1 MTVSN
6 RHRQRAARH
15 VEKARH
21 YQRQARLLL
30 ERYQDRDCAAIVLY
44 EAAKQCINALANQQG
59 LNPGT
64 TGRKERFLYRIA
76 EQDDA
81 PPNLIVRWNYAGQL
95 HIYADREHLS
105 PSDYMEA
112 WARAESFIEDLLE
125 LYAGRE

>member
-15 VEKARH
+15 VAKARH

-30 ERYQDRDCAAIVLY
+30 ERDQDRDCAAIILY

-59 LNPGT
+59 RNPGS
-64 TGRKERFLYRIA
+64 TGGKERFLYRIA

-105 PSDYMEA
+105 PSDYMES

-125 LYAGRE
+125 LYAERA

>member
-21 YQRQARLLL
+21 YQRQARRLL
-30 ERYQDRDCAAIVLY
+30 ERDGDRDCAAIVLY

-59 LNPGT
+59 RNPGS
-64 TGRKERFLYRIA
+64 TGGKERFLYRIA

-112 WARAESFIEDLLE
+112 LARSESFIEDLLE
-125 LYAGRE
+125 LYAERE

>member
-15 VEKARH
+15 VAKARH

-30 ERYQDRDCAAIVLY
+30 ERDGDRDCAAIVLY

-59 LNPGT
+59 RNPGS
-64 TGRKERFLYRIA
+64 TGGKERFLYRIA

-105 PSDYMEA
+105 PSDYMES

-125 LYAGRE
+125 LYAERG

>member
-21 YQRQARLLL
+21 YRRQARLLL
-30 ERYQDRDCAAIVLY
+30 ERDQDRDCAAIVLY

-59 LNPGT
+59 RNPGT
-64 TGRKERFLYRIA
+64 TGRKERFLDRIA

-112 WARAESFIEDLLE
+112 WARAESFIADLLE

>member
-15 VEKARH
+15 VAKARH

-30 ERYQDRDCAAIVLY
+30 ERDQDRDCAAIVLY

-59 LNPGT
+59 RNPGS
-64 TGRKERFLYRIA
+64 TGGKERFLYRIA

-112 WARAESFIEDLLE
+112 WARSESFIEDLLE
-125 LYAGRE
+125 LYAVRE